1 MHANVDGEIPLLT
14 AFRAAEKLM
23 ENKLVSSPKDYVG
36 IMLWNTAESKMTTAN
51 RGRYRPNTVEYTP
64 IEQVNV
70 PATYGLQQLLEANK
84 TSSKAMEKRFAPA
97 HTPMRIDNALA
108 NALQLLTTSVKAGTR
123 RVFFITNQDDPFPGN
138 DKKLVQKAS
147 IEKMK
152 EFYRRG
158 IDAEPFFLGSAAHPF
173 QVNLF
178 YAEIFGVYDDGL
190 IEDALRPWRLRLL
203 QDQNVSKVNSW
214 DSTTKWK
221 ELDEQMDGRDMPKR
235 VIFDLM
241 LDLGA
246 IAKKDAD
253 DRHAKAQSRWR
264 IQVKGY
270 ALISEAAVEMPVRIS
285 SYGKEDPE
293 DFDEVIA
300 HQQVFDTTTGSI
312 VRDAKPAGAYQV
324 SSGSTASLETRI
336 ILSEDE
342 IKALRVFGRVPGI
355 TLLGFKDISTLNYL
369 DNVKHSYFIYPSD
382 VEFPGS
388 KCVFTA
394 LLHAMHAKAKYA
406 LALFMPR
413 ENVIPAFVALLPQ
426 AEEIDEDGAQIVPPG
441 MNMIILPYADD
452 LRQAPQAPTKEANAE
467 EVSAAEK
474 VIDSFLRKEP
484 FNPDTY
490 TNPVLAHHYNVL
502 KAVAFERPLPP
513 YRDGTVP
520 EYSLIGQRSLHA
532 IRAWNQAIHAD
543 PRTSMQAP
551 KAEARAAHKVEPMS
565 KERDAELRYLHQ
577 QGLLVTVRFP
587 PNSHQLNVPS
597 LRLACE
603 QYGLPSKGRKV
614 DLLSALDKY
623 IAS

>member
-36 IMLWNTAESKMTTAN
+36 IMLWNTVRYTLLIQGGIQDDDSKSRAIPAEHT
-51 RGRYRPNTVEYTP
+51 
-64 IEQVNV
+64 
-70 PATYGLQQLLEANK
+70 NK

-108 NALQLLTTSVKAGTR
+108 NALQLLTTSCVPHCADRSVKAGTR

-253 DRHAKAQSRWR
+253 DRHAKAH
-264 IQVKGY
+264 Y

-300 HQQVFDTTTGSI
+300 HQQVFDTVRLFVFAHSLKTTGSI

-577 QGLLVTVRFP
+577 QGLLVT
-587 PNSHQLNVPS
+587 LNDARSTCSVH
-597 LRLACE
+597 
-603 QYGLPSKGRKV
+603 
-614 DLLSALDKY
+614 
-623 IAS
+623 